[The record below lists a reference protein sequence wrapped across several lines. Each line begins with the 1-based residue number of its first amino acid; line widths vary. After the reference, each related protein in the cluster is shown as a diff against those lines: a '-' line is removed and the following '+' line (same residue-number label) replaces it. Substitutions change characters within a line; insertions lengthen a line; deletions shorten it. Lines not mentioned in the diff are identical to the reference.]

1 MPGTS
6 NPSTA
11 PSTYY
16 VPLGTNKEVVDAL
29 PLSGSYFHPLPHVP
43 LYSSPEDAC
52 MAWVLA
58 YSRHAKRAG
67 SDEPQSW
74 MSAAANSL
82 EEQSAFHKDLQV
94 LTVLQVS
101 LPPEAVLA
109 LPVHGKTLRKGG
121 STCAP
126 TGPFHHF
133 GGQCLTAAALK
144 YVTSTG
150 EEASFVAHISVMVLG
165 FGFDILTTQSV
176 RAVQAASEAKSLQ
189 APHSVYDHHAI
200 DLLESCLCM
209 SLFPRAVDKKGPAC
223 LGFLGHMFSAASMQ
237 PRIERESS
245 RHASQNREPFWKT
258 WRESSPG

>member
-1 MPGTS
+1 MLFGALFVYLHDVSFHLAGSCNVLVAFPTLRHIFSPRDSAWEAVPGTS
-6 NPSTA
+6 DPITA

-16 VPLGTNKEVVDAL
+16 VPLGTNKEVVDVL

-58 YSRHAKRAG
+58 HSRHSKRTRG
-67 SDEPQSW
+67 EEPQSW
-74 MSAAANSL
+74 MSVATNSS
-82 EEQSAFHKDLQV
+82 EEHSAFHKDLQV

-109 LPVHGKTLRKGG
+109 LPVQGTTLKKGG

-133 GGQCLTAAALK
+133 GGQMLTAAALK
-144 YVTSTG
+144 YVKSSG
-150 EEASFVAHISVMVLG
+150 EEASFVAHRSSMVLG

-176 RAVQAASEAKSLQ
+176 RSVQAASEEKSLQ
-189 APHSVYDHHAI
+189 APHS
-200 DLLESCLCM
+200 
-209 SLFPRAVDKKGPAC
+209 F
-223 LGFLGHMFSAASMQ
+223 
-237 PRIERESS
+237 
-245 RHASQNREPFWKT
+245 
-258 WRESSPG
+258 